1 MVEKYALICVMQIQK
16 IQMFV
21 HIFSEF
27 ASFTKLMWVSIG
39 ELNLSAGLLTANKTP
54 FDLPTNKCKSKYCPS

>member
-1 MVEKYALICVMQIQK
+1 MIRRQQRKGFCYLFLVFYGVVVGKYALIRVMQIQK

-27 ASFTKLMWVSIG
+27 ASFTELM
-39 ELNLSAGLLTANKTP
+39 
-54 FDLPTNKCKSKYCPS
+54 